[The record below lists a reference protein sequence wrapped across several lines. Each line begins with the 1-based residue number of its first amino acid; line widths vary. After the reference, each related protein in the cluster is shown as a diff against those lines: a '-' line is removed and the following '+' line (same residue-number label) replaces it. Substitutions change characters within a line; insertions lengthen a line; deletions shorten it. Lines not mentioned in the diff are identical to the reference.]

1 LQNSKKK
8 QLETGSVG
16 IMKDNDDDDDD
27 APKRAPIF
35 KIPEI
40 QSFSSVQAN
49 RRLEVEKRF
58 MPNGRAKRSRAST
71 R

>member
-1 LQNSKKK
+1 
-8 QLETGSVG
+8 
-16 IMKDNDDDDDD
+16 MKDNDDDDDD